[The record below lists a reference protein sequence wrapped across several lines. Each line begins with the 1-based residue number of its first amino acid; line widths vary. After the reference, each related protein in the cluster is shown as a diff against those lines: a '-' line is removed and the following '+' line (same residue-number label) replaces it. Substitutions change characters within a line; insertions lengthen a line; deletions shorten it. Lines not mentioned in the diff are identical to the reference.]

1 MADQLTVYISQ
12 TDTGQYQI
20 SCTIETEWAQTGD
33 LENESSTLPIKS
45 SAHTIQQVISVSD
58 KITEESYL

>member
-1 MADQLTVYISQ
+1 MADQLTVYIGQ

-20 SCTIETEWAQTGD
+20 SCMIELQWIQTGD
-33 LENESSTLPIKS
+33 LENKSSALPINS
-45 SAHTIQQVISVSD
+45 SAHTIQRVIYVSD